1 MEQIWQMFIFK
12 NQKNSK
18 EQLNTIKMAGFKG
31 TRNVNG
37 RPKGAVNK
45 TTAETKELL
54 QKIVSNELEG
64 IAERLE
70 KLDNK
75 ERIDA
80 VIKLLPYIVPRQTEI
95 AVDNKMNQ
103 FTPINVNLIEDG
115 NTNK

>member
-1 MEQIWQMFIFK
+1 MAFK
-12 NQKNSK
+12 KNNNLS
-18 EQLNTIKMAGFKG
+18 T
-31 TRNVNG
+31 G
-37 RPKGAVNK
+37 RPKGSINK

-95 AVDNKMNQ
+95 AVDNKLNQ
-103 FTPINVNLIEDG
+103 FTPISVNLIEDG
-115 NTNK
+115 STDKK

>member
-1 MEQIWQMFIFK
+1 M
-12 NQKNSK
+12 
-18 EQLNTIKMAGFKG
+18 GDFKG
-31 TRNVNG
+31 VRNING

-70 KLDNK
+70 QLDNK

-80 VIKLLPYIVPRQTEI
+80 VIKLLPYIVPRQTEVSI
-95 AVDNKMNQ
+95 DTETKLNT
-103 FTPINVNLIEDG
+103 FEPLTINLIPQQNE
-115 NTNK
+115 

>member
-1 MEQIWQMFIFK
+1 MAFK
-12 NQKNSK
+12 KNNNLS
-18 EQLNTIKMAGFKG
+18 T
-31 TRNVNG
+31 G
-37 RPKGAVNK
+37 RPKGSINK

-70 KLDNK
+70 KLANK

-95 AVDNKMNQ
+95 AVDNKLNQ
-103 FTPINVNLIEDG
+103 FTPISVNLIEDG
-115 NTNK
+115 STDKK

>member
-1 MEQIWQMFIFK
+1 MAFK
-12 NQKNSK
+12 SNNKLS
-18 EQLNTIKMAGFKG
+18 T
-31 TRNVNG
+31 G

-54 QKIVSNELEG
+54 QKIVSKELEG

-95 AVDNKMNQ
+95 AVDNKLNQ

-115 NTNK
+115 SANKQ